1 MHSIIPETIPVEQG
15 HFSNKQ
21 ARAPA
26 DFRSRGACLFIG
38 TKNG

>member
-21 ARAPA
+21 AHAPA
-26 DFRSRGACLFIG
+26 AKVNRGACLFIG